1 MVIHDPDKAWAL
13 SQGQSYY
20 GGAVSAPPASRIL
33 QRSLA
38 YLQVPASPDL
48 PPPPPE
54 IARTLVN
61 YDAKV
66 YTKEG
71 IARTASARE

>member
-1 MVIHDPDKAWAL
+1 MRVL
-13 SQGQSYY
+13 E
-20 GGAVSAPPASRIL
+20 
-33 QRSLA
+33 RSLA

-61 YDAKV
+61 YDEKV

-71 IARTASARE
+71 IARTASARD